1 MLIYFLVQF
10 MKNALVCVAQSYPDR
25 ARGQGSLWAGIVK
38 INLFKENINMMLPG
52 FEAGYSDPLDFLRC
66 HGNHSVNL
74 SSLLN
79 GALISIQFRLS
90 AGQEA

>member
-1 MLIYFLVQF
+1 
-10 MKNALVCVAQSYPDR
+10 
-25 ARGQGSLWAGIVK
+25 
-38 INLFKENINMMLPG
+38 MLPG

-74 SSLLN
+74 SSLLY

-90 AGQEA
+90 AGQEAWVRGSEPTIPLLSISFLNLFFFFF